1 MSDKTRTKSST
12 KMPDDNKVSIEITE
26 AFEDTEALDVGK
38 TFREARAQ
46 KGLTQEQAARFLKV
60 RVKLITDFE
69 EGMPLD
75 LPGLTY
81 QIGFVRSYANMVE
94 LDANYIV
101 ETYKNSL
108 NINDPR
114 VTYKFLEARDEKKSI
129 YPVFWGW

>member
-69 EGMPLD
+69 EL
-75 LPGLTY
+75 LFLLF
-81 QIGFVRSYANMVE
+81 IRERS
-94 LDANYIV
+94 
-101 ETYKNSL
+101 S
-108 NINDPR
+108 
-114 VTYKFLEARDEKKSI
+114 
-129 YPVFWGW
+129 